1 MKMLPKR
8 LVIPEGYTTLERS
21 AFDGLDLREGGVFPS
36 TLTTVGPGAFFDG

>member
-1 MKMLPKR
+1 MLPKR

-21 AFDGLDLREGGVFPS
+21 AFDGLDLREGGVCPS